1 MEKKY
6 TNGILVK
13 FAIVINFEQKFSRE
27 IHQRY
32 DHRKKEKKKEK
43 WFIARILR
51 KLMIFH
57 E

>member
-27 IHQRY
+27 IYQRY
-32 DHRKKEKKKEK
+32 DHR
-43 WFIARILR
+43 
-51 KLMIFH
+51 
-57 E
+57 